1 MVAPTL
7 TSPVLQVSTEPPP
20 SLPAP
25 PLMVVTTPPL
35 RIRAPVHRDSIVM
48 ASRHSVVASPGGSDG
63 ALPQS
68 MVMAALRTP
77 VRTPGAGSTD
87 CSGGSQAPL
96 VAAAAGS
103 PPSVQYLPPSAMLL
117 DREPTLVYASAFKMF
132 FHQDFRPSR
141 YYVVPLRMYLLLLLL
156 VVNNAFAGS
165 ETVALAVAQLVVVS
179 SLLVALLAVY
189 VIWRPFKQRE
199 HVARLVDVYSVV
211 LAVLQALL
219 NCVNT
224 VVRLNLLDSTT
235 GNSGGGD
242 DEYSALDMP
251 KTPLVVLLL
260 FLSYAVLVGAIGL
273 FGVVAYGFVRVLV
286 DAGHRARRRRSSFTL
301 ELPSTG
307 STRAATTQQHK
318 PTRATRPK
326 RSSIVAPSPLS
337 T

>member
-224 VVRLNLLDSTT
+224 VVRLNLLDST
-235 GNSGGGD
+235 NSGGGD
-242 DEYSALDMP
+242 EEYSALDMP

-301 ELPSTG
+301 ELP
-307 STRAATTQQHK
+307 TRAATTQHK

-326 RSSIVAPSPLS
+326 RTSIVAPSPLS

>member
-7 TSPVLQVSTEPPP
+7 MSPVLQVSTEPPP

-77 VRTPGAGSTD
+77 VRTPGAGSTE

-96 VAAAAGS
+96 VAAAAGL

-224 VVRLNLLDSTT
+224 VVRLNLLDST
-235 GNSGGGD
+235 NSGGGD

-301 ELPSTG
+301 ELPS
-307 STRAATTQQHK
+307 STRAATTQHK
-318 PTRATRPK
+318 PVRATRPK